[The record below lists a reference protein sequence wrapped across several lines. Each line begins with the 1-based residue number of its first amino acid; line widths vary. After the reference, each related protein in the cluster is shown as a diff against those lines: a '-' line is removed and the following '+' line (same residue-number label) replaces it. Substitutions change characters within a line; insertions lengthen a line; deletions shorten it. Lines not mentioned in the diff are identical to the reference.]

1 MLNTP
6 APEQQSA
13 KQALLDFLQN
23 KPKDAKFALCALS
36 DTLQMVQGFT
46 PDESLLVRAAKG
58 QKGSLRFSSLLSQ
71 EAQDRQTVDWLTQGS
86 VRLLA
91 RNGNFQ
97 ASARTMLDTA
107 GRLEQEETQPR
118 AQDFEMRMRLTMD
131 AVTSWRDTFPR
142 FQDGRA

>member
-1 MLNTP
+1 
-6 APEQQSA
+6 
-13 KQALLDFLQN
+13 
-23 KPKDAKFALCALS
+23 
-36 DTLQMVQGFT
+36 MVQCFT

-91 RNGNFQ
+91 GNANFQ

-107 GRLEQEETQPR
+107 GRLEQQETHPR
-118 AQDFEMRMRLTMD
+118 AQDLEMPMRFTMH
-131 AVTSWRDTFPR
+131 AVTQVARYLLAIPR
-142 FQDGRA
+142 